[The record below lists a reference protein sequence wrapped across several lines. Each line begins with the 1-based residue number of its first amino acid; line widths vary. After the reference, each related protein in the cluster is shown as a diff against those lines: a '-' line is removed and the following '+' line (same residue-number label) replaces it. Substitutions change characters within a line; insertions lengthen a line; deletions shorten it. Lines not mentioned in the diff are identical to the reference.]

1 VGIPPTSYTNFIIA
15 TAKSYNNML
24 ENKVFRANVL
34 TMQMPAFVYL
44 HLDRDYEDKDVLMR

>member
-1 VGIPPTSYTNFIIA
+1 
-15 TAKSYNNML
+15 ML